1 MHKTSYINEYKHL
14 IKLGLP
20 ITIAQVGLTLQGMA
34 DTLML
39 GRHSATDLAAAG
51 FSNSILIMGQL
62 LGMGFCMAAV
72 PSIGSLYSQ
81 RRYQDIVSG
90 LKSSLFADIMQG
102 LLVCLLVYVAFFAV
116 PHMGLEPHL
125 LSPIRTYMAILI
137 PSLLV
142 MNVCTGMKTFYDCL
156 TDTRITMWIVLSGNL
171 WNILWNWI
179 LIFGNMGFPAMGIEG
194 AAWATASSRIL
205 MLGIYVGCFLFNR
218 RYSVYRSLWRTATIT
233 RTTLVRHNRLGW
245 PIALQQSLELAA
257 FSGCALALG
266 RGGISWDAT
275 SALDAHQVGIQ
286 LSSFIY
292 MFYLGIGSAVSIRV
306 AHYHGLGGWNGIR
319 HSAHAGYHLIVCV
332 GIVATGLV
340 YTFRHH
346 LAGIFISG
354 EAPELFTTISNT
366 VVAMVCPII
375 FYQVGDGM
383 QSCYVNALRG
393 IGDVKKLLKYSFICY
408 GIVSIPLSFLFGIVM
423 DHGTVGIWW
432 GFPVGLTLAGGLYLR
447 RFRWHL
453 KQHGR

>member
-116 PHMGLEPHL
+116 PHMGLDPHL
-125 LSPIRTYMAILI
+125 LNPIRTYMAILI

-257 FSGCALALG
+257 FSSCALALG

-292 MFYLGIGSAVSIRV
+292 MFYLGVGSAVSIRV

-354 EAPELFTTISNT
+354 EDPELFTTISNT

>member
-1 MHKTSYINEYKHL
+1 
-14 IKLGLP
+14 
-20 ITIAQVGLTLQGMA
+20 
-34 DTLML
+34 
-39 GRHSATDLAAAG
+39 
-51 FSNSILIMGQL
+51 
-62 LGMGFCMAAV
+62 
-72 PSIGSLYSQ
+72 
-81 RRYQDIVSG
+81 
-90 LKSSLFADIMQG
+90 
-102 LLVCLLVYVAFFAV
+102 
-116 PHMGLEPHL
+116 MGLEPHL
-125 LSPIRTYMAILI
+125 LSPIRTYIAILI

>member
-72 PSIGSLYSQ
+72 PSIGGLYSQ

-354 EAPELFTTISNT
+354 EDPELFTTISNT